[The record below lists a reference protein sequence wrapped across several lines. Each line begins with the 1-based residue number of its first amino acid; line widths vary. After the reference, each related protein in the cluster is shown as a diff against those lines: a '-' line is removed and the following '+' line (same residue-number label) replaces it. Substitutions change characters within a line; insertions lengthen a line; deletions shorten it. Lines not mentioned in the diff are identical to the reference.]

1 MIKPIYQFA
10 SSDRHYGVALNAELV
25 RTMLTKAQASRRL
38 ETGGIL
44 IGYYNE
50 RHNTAIVTRVVGPPS
65 DSQASPTRFWRGVQG
80 LNDLLSRMWTR
91 PIRTYYLGEWHFHP
105 LANAERSPIDD
116 GTMQNLDLRDGFGC
130 PVPVLVILG
139 GDPEGEWSLRAW
151 VYPSKLEPIP
161 LLEQEISR

>member
-1 MIKPIYQFA
+1 MKPIYRLT
-10 SSDRHYGVALNAELV
+10 SNDGRYGVALNAELV
-25 RTMLTKAQASRRL
+25 RTMLTKARASGQL

-50 RHNTAIVTRVVGPPS
+50 HHNMAIVTRVDGPPS

-80 LNDLLSRMWTR
+80 LNDLLNRMWTR

-105 LANAERSPIDD
+105 FANAERSPIDD
-116 GTMQNLDLRDGFGC
+116 STMQNLELRDSFGC

-139 GDPEGEWSLRAW
+139 GDPESEWSLRAW
-151 VYPSKLEPIP
+151 AYPGKLEPIP